1 MVPKKDNNPNIPI
14 TVFYR
19 HTKKTSDNTFLENL
33 MLSLSESK
41 NKNKQLS
48 SMVTS
53 IMTQ

>member
-19 HTKKTSDNTFLENL
+19 HTKKTSDNTFLAV
-33 MLSLSESK
+33 LSESK